1 MVYGRQVPRCAAS
14 GRGTRSVLKTIDLV
28 PVAQAVL
35 GRGKTLQ
42 ADEDDT
48 MPEAIAHAY
57 VHDRTAFCDYCAEG
71 ARRCGICCKPKGS

>member
-1 MVYGRQVPRCAAS
+1 M
-14 GRGTRSVLKTIDLV
+14 RGSAQRFEDYRLGT
-28 PVAQAVL
+28 VAQAVL

-57 VHDRTAFCDYCAEG
+57 VHDRTVLRLLPEDARLVWDMLQAEG
-71 ARRCGICCKPKGS
+71 IMNLSLRRALLTGCR